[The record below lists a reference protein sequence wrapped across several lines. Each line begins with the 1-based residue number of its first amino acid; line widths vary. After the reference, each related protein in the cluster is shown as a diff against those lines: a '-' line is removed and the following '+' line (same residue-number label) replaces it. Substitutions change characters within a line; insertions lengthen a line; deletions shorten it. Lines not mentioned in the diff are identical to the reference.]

1 MGATATGTFGNTEL
15 PNMIL
20 RKFEM
25 TKSKLLLERFNITQ
39 VPMFLMYVNNR
50 LAFASNTFNGYGT
63 GQEDLITQVRET
75 PSAPT
80 EGSSCR
86 RGLSLGG
93 CR

>member
-1 MGATATGTFGNTEL
+1 
-15 PNMIL
+15 MIL
-20 RKFEM
+20 RKFET

-75 PSAPT
+75 LVCANRGQFLPEGFKFGRVQIGKPS
-80 EGSSCR
+80 SH
-86 RGLSLGG
+86 
-93 CR
+93 